1 MILDK
6 RTEFAS
12 ALALNTGAPA
22 TFNIGDVIDLSSAR
36 DVGNGQEL
44 WWYWRMITA
53 ATSGGAGTLTAQLVT
68 DDNAGMATPTVI
80 AQSESAIALASLGAG
95 ALVVMV
101 PIPLIRVPERFLG
114 IRQITG
120 TAAFTGGTFS
130 SGLTL
135 DPQKWLAI
143 ADGVN

>member
-22 TFNIGDVIDLSSAR
+22 TFNIGDVLDLGSAR
-36 DVGNGQEL
+36 DIGNGEDL
-44 WWYWRMITA
+44 WWYFRMITA
-53 ATSGGAGTLTAQLVT
+53 ATSGGAATLNAQLVT
-68 DDNAGMATPTVI
+68 DDNAGMASPTVI
-80 AQSESAIALASLGAG
+80 ADSGALALTSLTAG
-95 ALVVMV
+95 SVVMLIAV
-101 PIPLIRVPERFLG
+101 PLIRVPERYLG

-130 SGLTL
+130 SGLVL
-135 DPQKWLAI
+135 DPVKWLAI